1 MAGVLI
7 VGLGIL
13 ALGAWAALKGHT
25 ANGAILGTF
34 GAIICLL
41 GGMLMSA
48 GVEFAPAKSEEA
60 CRAEFDCWSNQFQ
73 AAATKACA
81 PQVEALAMVSH
92 RWTDSVM
99 SPKFPRASVSD
110 GGFNIT
116 YVGDAIE
123 FQNGLGAWIRHTYTC
138 EYDTELNVAISVNAY
153 PGRL

>member
-7 VGLGIL
+7 VGFGML
-13 ALGAWAALKGHT
+13 ALGVWAALKGHA

-41 GGMLMSA
+41 GGMLISA

-60 CRAEFDCWSNQFQ
+60 CRAEFDCWSNKFQ
-73 AAATKACA
+73 AAATRVCA
-81 PQVEALAMVSH
+81 PHVEALALVSY
-92 RWTDSVM
+92 RWTDSLV
-99 SPKFPRASVSD
+99 SPKFPRAGVSD
-110 GGFNIT
+110 GGSKIT

-123 FQNGLGAWIRHTYTC
+123 FQNGLGGWIGYTYTC
-138 EYDTELNVAISVNAY
+138 EYDTELNVAISVDAY